1 METFADASAVN
12 PAGEDRWSAQVRP
25 GWDIEG
31 NTNGGYLLAIAA
43 RALAARV
50 ERPDPLTVTAHYL
63 APGRPGPVDVH
74 TEEVRRGTRL
84 ATATGTMSAGENHL
98 LSVVGTF
105 TDLDRLSG
113 PELVT
118 GAPPDLPAPTD
129 VEPADPDAELPPFT
143 TKVDVRLHPED
154 AGFREGHR
162 SGQARM
168 RGWFRLPDDE
178 PMDGFALVLAA
189 DAFPPTIFNTD
200 VPVAWTPTIE
210 LTVHVRARPAPG
222 WLRCHFV
229 TRFVTHGLLEVDGEL
244 WDADDRLVAQSRQ
257 LALVPRVA
265 RS

>member
-1 METFADASAVN
+1 METFADASAIT
-12 PAGEDRWSAQVRP
+12 PSGDDRWKAEVRP

-63 APGRPGPVDVH
+63 APGRPGPVEVH

-84 ATATGTMSAGENHL
+84 ATATGTMSAGDHRL

-105 TDLDRLSG
+105 ADLDRLSG

-118 GAPPDLPAPTD
+118 GAPPELPVLPAASAAGDT
-129 VEPADPDAELPPFT
+129 ELPAFT
-143 TKVDVRLHPED
+143 TKVDVRLHPD
-154 AGFREGHR
+154 DGGFREGRR
-162 SGQARM
+162 SGEARM

-178 PMDGFALVLAA
+178 PMDGFALILAA

-210 LTVHVRARPAPG
+210 LTVHVRARPTPG
-222 WLRCHFV
+222 WLRCHFL

-244 WDADDRLVAQSRQ
+244 WDAADQLVAQSRQ